1 MTQFAK
7 TKGMI
12 FVDPLNEV
20 GDWQAK
26 AHSIW
31 PEFYFRV
38 GGKELID
45 EVLDVIK

>member
-26 AHSIW
+26 ARSIW